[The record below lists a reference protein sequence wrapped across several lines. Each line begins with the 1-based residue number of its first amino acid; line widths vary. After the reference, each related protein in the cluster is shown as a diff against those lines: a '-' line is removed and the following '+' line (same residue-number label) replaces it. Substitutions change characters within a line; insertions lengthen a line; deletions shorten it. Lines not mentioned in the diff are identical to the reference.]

1 MMPFRNALI
10 SMALL
15 AFASQAYSAA
25 PVSKWVSL
33 DSDLKDRIKR
43 IIQSEVENRDAFSV
57 QEDEIFNTR
66 MVEEERQ
73 KENAAYKAAIDS
85 ANREFARS
93 RKRRDDLTA
102 QYQAAAYDFE
112 EFQKNLKTMRSSIEN
127 INNQIGRYEQDIK
140 VQQDSLKKWLQTE
153 KQGEAMVAVI
163 YTRGFKDKEH
173 DLESLADQT
182 SAALMAQHMGTY
194 IQSFSRVIDNV
205 LTIDFIRSIEEG
217 TAKWNQEEPLR
228 VELEKG
234 NRGTTYLRIKRYEL
248 YPFQAPKTGRSRPS
262 AEARK
267 MRALVLTSMKDLQT
281 FLSQNHYTPA
291 NYELRR
297 ADSMIHE
304 TSQNNSQAEEGLRE
318 QVQSF
323 RERITA
329 LQEKI
334 AGARSDRD
342 PQVTQ
347 IPKKEA
353 QLAKLQADLDLL
365 KGRRESAEKALHD
378 SQTVLHEIKRTHEA
392 IIIKTSLATTRGSQ
406 TPAEAS
412 AEAVIDKLA
421 EVRNDA
427 RTQHSSSTTD
437 VMNFQVVGESSSQA
451 VTEARIIGVR
461 LISLI
466 NQGDSVL
473 VKMAFRVRT
482 ELEEKKKEPQQR
494 EAAGRPAPRQMATID
509 PPPAPPRI
517 AEEKPPVPQPA
528 KPVAPKRNIAAIAA
542 AETDDFL
549 FELTSVRLAGGELT
563 FLIDATNKTEWARQ
577 LAVYDQ
583 STGYTMSTLID
594 ETGKTHQ
601 VKQVY
606 LWEGERKT
614 SAYQA
619 SRGIPVESKQTVTL
633 EMIFR
638 EVPHATQVV
647 KLFNLHP
654 YTATRLAFIRLPNW
668 SHSDLA
674 FKDIRVRK
682 LEDGDR
688 HEKRYLPR

>member
-1 MMPFRNALI
+1 MAPLRNIVILMVLLI
-10 SMALL
+10 FS
-15 AFASQAYSAA
+15 SQAYSAQ

-33 DSDLKDRIKR
+33 DSDLKNRIKR
-43 IIQSEVENRDAFSV
+43 IIQSEVENRDGFSV
-57 QEDEIFNTR
+57 QEDEILNTR
-66 MVEEERQ
+66 MVEEERR
-73 KENAAYKAAIDS
+73 KENAAYKSAIDS

-102 QYQAAAYDFE
+102 QYQTAAYDFE
-112 EFQKNLKTMRSSIEN
+112 EFQKNVKTTRSSIEN
-127 INNQIGRYEQDIK
+127 IDNQIARYEQDIK
-140 VQQDSLKKWLQTE
+140 TQQDSLKKWLQTE
-153 KQGEAMVAVI
+153 KHGEAIVAVI

-173 DLESLADQT
+173 DLESLADQA
-182 SAALMAQHMGTY
+182 SAALTAQLMGTY
-194 IQSFSRVIDNV
+194 IQSFTRVIDNV
-205 LTIDFIRSIEEG
+205 LSTDFIRAIEEG

-267 MRALVLTSMKDLQT
+267 MKALVLTSIKDLNA
-281 FLSQNHYTPA
+281 FLSQNNYPA
-291 NYELRR
+291 GNYELGR
-297 ADSMIHE
+297 ADGMIRE

-318 QVQSF
+318 QIQSF
-323 RERITA
+323 REKISA

-342 PQVTQ
+342 PQRTLLL
-347 IPKKEA
+347 KKDA
-353 QLAKLQADLDLL
+353 QLSKLQTDLDLL
-365 KGRRESAEKALHD
+365 KGRKDSAEKALQD
-378 SQTVLHEIKRTHEA
+378 SQTVLHEIKRTHES

-412 AEAVIDKLA
+412 AEAVIDKLE

-437 VMNFQVVGESSSQA
+437 VMNFQVVGESSIQA

-482 ELEEKKKEPQQR
+482 ELAEKKKESLQK
-494 EAAGRPAPRQMATID
+494 ESDEGPAPRLVAKIE
-509 PPPAPPRI
+509 PPSISPTA
-517 AEEKPPVPQPA
+517 AEEKRPFSEPT
-528 KPVAPKRNIAAIAA
+528 KMTVAPRRSSKAIAS

-549 FELTSVRLAGGELT
+549 FELTSVKMSGGELT
-563 FLIDATNKTEWARQ
+563 FLIDAVNKTEWAKK

-583 STGYTMSTLID
+583 SSRYTKSTLID
-594 ETGKTHQ
+594 ESGKSHE

-606 LWEGERKT
+606 LWEGDRKT
-614 SAYQA
+614 SAYDA
-619 SRGIPVESKQTVTL
+619 SRGISVESKQSITV
-633 EMIFR
+633 EMIFK
-638 EVPHATQVV
+638 EIPPATQVV
-647 KLFNLHP
+647 KLLNLHP
-654 YTATRLAFIRLPNW
+654 YTAISMVLFNIKWSDTDLP
-668 SHSDLA
+668 
-674 FKDIRVRK
+674 FKDIRVR
-682 LEDGDR
+682 R
-688 HEKRYLPR
+688 

>member
-1 MMPFRNALI
+1 MAPLKNVVI
-10 SMALL
+10 SAVLL
-15 AFASQAYSAA
+15 VFASQAYSAT

-33 DSDLKDRIKR
+33 DSDLRDRIKR
-43 IIQSEVENRDAFSV
+43 IIQSEVENRDSFSA
-57 QEDEIFNTR
+57 QEDEILNTR
-66 MVEEERQ
+66 IVEEERQ
-73 KENAAYKAAIDS
+73 KDNAAYKGAIDS

-112 EFQKNLKTMRSSIEN
+112 EFQKNVKTMRSSIEN
-127 INNQIGRYEQDIK
+127 IDNQIARYEQDIK
-140 VQQDSLKKWLQTE
+140 TQQDSLKKWLQTE
-153 KQGEAMVAVI
+153 KHGEAIVAVI

-173 DLESLADQT
+173 DLESLADQA

-194 IQSFSRVIDNV
+194 IQSFSRVINNV
-205 LTIDFIRSIEEG
+205 LSTDFIRAIEEG

-234 NRGTTYLRIKRYEL
+234 SRGTTYLRIKRYEL
-248 YPFQAPKTGRSRPS
+248 YPFQAPITSRSRVS

-267 MRALVLTSMKDLQT
+267 IKALVLISMKDLHA
-281 FLSQNHYTPA
+281 FLSQNNYPA
-291 NYELRR
+291 GNYELGR
-297 ADSMIHE
+297 ADGMIRE
-304 TSQNNSQAEEGLRE
+304 TSQNNSLAEEGLRE

-323 RERITA
+323 RERISS

-342 PQVTQ
+342 PQKTQ
-347 IPKKEA
+347 LLKKEA
-353 QLAKLQADLDLL
+353 QLGNLQADLDLL
-365 KGRRESAEKALHD
+365 KGRKDSAEKALHD
-378 SQTVLHEIKRTHEA
+378 SQTVLHEIKRTHES

-412 AEAVIDKLA
+412 AEAVIDRLE

-437 VMNFQVVGESSSQA
+437 VLNFQVVGESSSQA

-482 ELEEKKKEPQQR
+482 ELEEKKKEPTQKKSDG
-494 EAAGRPAPRQMATID
+494 EPAPRPAAIIE
-509 PPPAPPRI
+509 PPSVSPGV
-517 AEEKPPVPQPA
+517 AEEKKPFSESA
-528 KPVAPKRNIAAIAA
+528 KTTAAPKRSSQAIAS
-542 AETDDFL
+542 AETDVFL
-549 FELTSVRLAGGELT
+549 FELISVKMSGRELI
-563 FLIDATNKTEWARQ
+563 FLIDAVNKTDMARY

-583 STGYTMSTLID
+583 SSRYTKSTLID
-594 ETGKTHQ
+594 ETGKSHE

-606 LWEGERKT
+606 LWEGDRKT
-614 SAYQA
+614 SAYDA
-619 SRGIPVESKQTVTL
+619 SRGISVESKQSVTV
-633 EMIFR
+633 EMIFD
-638 EVPHATQVV
+638 EIPPATQVV
-647 KLFNLHP
+647 KLLNLHP
-654 YTATRLAFIRLPNW
+654 YTATRLFFFKWSDTDLP
-668 SHSDLA
+668 

-682 LEDGDR
+682 
-688 HEKRYLPR
+688 

>member
-1 MMPFRNALI
+1 MIPFRIVLI

-25 PVSKWVSL
+25 PISKWVSL

-43 IIQSEVENRDAFSV
+43 IIQSEVENRDAFSA
-57 QEDEIFNTR
+57 QEDEILNTR
-66 MVEEERQ
+66 VVEEERQ
-73 KENAAYKAAIDS
+73 KDNAAYKAAIDS

-112 EFQKNLKTMRSSIEN
+112 EFQKNVKTMRGGIEN
-127 INNQIGRYEQDIK
+127 IDNQIVRYEQDIK
-140 VQQDSLKKWLQTE
+140 VQQESLKKWLQTE

-173 DLESLADQT
+173 DLESLADQA

-205 LTIDFIRSIEEG
+205 LSIDFIRAIEEG

-228 VELEKG
+228 IELEKG

-267 MRALVLTSMKDLQT
+267 LRAIVLTSTKDLDT
-281 FLSQNHYTPA
+281 FLSQSHYTPA

-297 ADSMIHE
+297 ADSMIQE
-304 TSQNNSQAEEGLRE
+304 TAQNNSQAEEGLRE

-323 RERITA
+323 RERIIA

-334 AGARSDRD
+334 TGARSDRD
-342 PQVTQ
+342 PQVAQ
-347 IPKKEA
+347 LPKKEA

-365 KGRRESAEKALHD
+365 KGRRDSAEKALHD

-412 AEAVIDKLA
+412 AEAVIDKLE

-437 VMNFQVVGESSSQA
+437 VMNFQVVGETSSQA

-482 ELEEKKKEPQQR
+482 ELEERTKEPSP
-494 EAAGRPAPRQMATID
+494 RPATTAPAPKPAPKQQVATIE
-509 PPPAPPRI
+509 PLPAAPRSP
-517 AEEKPPVPQPA
+517 EEKPPAPEPA
-528 KPVAPKRNIAAIAA
+528 RPVAPKRNTAAIAS

-549 FELTSVRLAGGELT
+549 FELTSVKMAGGELT
-563 FLIDATNKTEWARQ
+563 FLIDATNKTDRAKY
-577 LAVYDQ
+577 LALYDQ
-583 STGYTMSTLID
+583 ASRYTKSTLID
-594 ETGKTHQ
+594 ETGNTHE

-614 SAYQA
+614 SAYDA
-619 SRGIPVESKQTVTL
+619 HRGIPVESKQSVTA
-633 EMIFR
+633 EMIFK
-638 EVPHATQVV
+638 EIPPATRVI
-647 KLFNLHP
+647 KLLNLHP
-654 YTATRLAFIRLPNW
+654 YTAIRILFFKWNDTDLP
-668 SHSDLA
+668 L
-674 FKDIRVRK
+674 KDIRVR
-682 LEDGDR
+682 R
-688 HEKRYLPR
+688 

>member
-1 MMPFRNALI
+1 MMPFRNVAI

-15 AFASQAYSAA
+15 LFASQAYSAT
-25 PVSKWVSL
+25 PISKWVSL
-33 DSDLKDRIKR
+33 DSDLKNRIKR

-57 QEDEIFNTR
+57 QEDEIINTR

-73 KENAAYKAAIDS
+73 KENSAYKGAIDS

-102 QYQAAAYDFE
+102 QYQASAYDFE
-112 EFQKNLKTMRSSIEN
+112 EFQKNVKTMRSSIEN
-127 INNQIGRYEQDIK
+127 IDNQIARYEQDIK
-140 VQQDSLKKWLQTE
+140 VQQESLKKWLQTE

-173 DLESLADQT
+173 DLESLADQA

-194 IQSFSRVIDNV
+194 IQSFTRVIDNV
-205 LTIDFIRSIEEG
+205 LSIDFIRAIEEG

-228 VELEKG
+228 IELEKG

-248 YPFQAPKTGRSRPS
+248 YPFQAPKAGRSRPS

-267 MRALVLTSMKDLQT
+267 MRALVLTSMKDLHA
-281 FLSQNHYTPA
+281 FLSQNNYPPA

-323 RERITA
+323 RERIIA
-329 LQEKI
+329 LQEKV

-342 PQVTQ
+342 PQMALL
-347 IPKKEA
+347 PKKEA
-353 QLAKLQADLDLL
+353 QLNKLQTDLDLL
-365 KGRRESAEKALHD
+365 KGRRDSAEKALHD

-412 AEAVIDKLA
+412 AEAVIDKLE

-437 VMNFQVVGESSSQA
+437 VMNFQVVDESSSQA

-482 ELEEKKKEPQQR
+482 ELEEKKKEPPQK
-494 EAAGRPAPRQMATID
+494 EVGGRPAPKPTAIIE
-509 PPPAPPRI
+509 PPPAPPRV
-517 AEEKPPVPQPA
+517 AEDKRPLPEPA
-528 KPVAPKRNIAAIAA
+528 RPAVAPRRSSAAIAS

-549 FELTSVRLAGGELT
+549 FELTSLKMSGGELT
-563 FLIDATNKTEWARQ
+563 FLINATNKTERARY
-577 LAVYDQ
+577 LALYDQ
-583 STGYTMSTLID
+583 SSRYTKSTLID
-594 ETGKTHQ
+594 ESGKSHD
-601 VKQVY
+601 VNQVY

-614 SAYQA
+614 SAYDA
-619 SRGIPVESKQTVTL
+619 SRGIPVESKQSVTV
-633 EMIFR
+633 EMIFK
-638 EVPHATQVV
+638 EIPPAIQVIQ
-647 KLFNLHP
+647 LLNLHP
-654 YTATRLAFIRLPNW
+654 YTAIRLVFFKWNDT
-668 SHSDLA
+668 DLP

-682 LEDGDR
+682 
-688 HEKRYLPR
+688 

>member
-1 MMPFRNALI
+1 MMPFRNVVI

-15 AFASQAYSAA
+15 VFASQAYSAA

-127 INNQIGRYEQDIK
+127 IDNQIARYEQDIK

-173 DLESLADQT
+173 DLESLADQA

-205 LTIDFIRSIEEG
+205 LTIDFIRAIEEG

-228 VELEKG
+228 IELEKG
-234 NRGTTYLRIKRYEL
+234 NTYLRIKRYEL

-281 FLSQNHYTPA
+281 FLLQNNYPPA

-342 PQVTQ
+342 PQATQ
-347 IPKKEA
+347 LPKKDA
-353 QLAKLQADLDLL
+353 QLTKLQADLDLL
-365 KGRRESAEKALHD
+365 KGRRDSAEKALHD

-412 AEAVIDKLA
+412 AEAVIDNRDPG
-421 EVRNDA
+421 RNRGQDH
-427 RTQHSSSTTD
+427 RRPPDLPDQPGRQRPGQNGLSRP
-437 VMNFQVVGESSSQA
+437 NGVG
-451 VTEARIIGVR
+451 G
-461 LISLI
+461 
-466 NQGDSVL
+466 
-473 VKMAFRVRT
+473 
-482 ELEEKKKEPQQR
+482 EEKGTVAESCRHETRSCTGPETDGHHRAVACGSPDCRR
-494 EAAGRPAPRQMATID
+494 EAPRTGTGQAGCP
-509 PPPAPPRI
+509 
-517 AEEKPPVPQPA
+517 EEEHHCNCLR
-528 KPVAPKRNIAAIAA
+528 RN
-542 AETDDFL
+542 
-549 FELTSVRLAGGELT
+549 G
-563 FLIDATNKTEWARQ
+563 
-577 LAVYDQ
+577 
-583 STGYTMSTLID
+583 
-594 ETGKTHQ
+594 
-601 VKQVY
+601 
-606 LWEGERKT
+606 
-614 SAYQA
+614 
-619 SRGIPVESKQTVTL
+619 
-633 EMIFR
+633 
-638 EVPHATQVV
+638 
-647 KLFNLHP
+647 
-654 YTATRLAFIRLPNW
+654 
-668 SHSDLA
+668 
-674 FKDIRVRK
+674 
-682 LEDGDR
+682 
-688 HEKRYLPR
+688 

>member
-1 MMPFRNALI
+1 MAPLRNVVI
-10 SMALL
+10 SMVLL
-15 AFASQAYSAA
+15 VFASQAYSAT

-33 DSDLKDRIKR
+33 DSDLKNRIKR
-43 IIQSEVENRDAFSV
+43 IIQSEVESRDGFSV
-57 QEDEIFNTR
+57 QEDEILNTR

-73 KENAAYKAAIDS
+73 KENAAYKSAIDS
-85 ANREFARS
+85 ANREFGRS
-93 RKRRDDLTA
+93 RKRRDDLTT
-102 QYQAAAYDFE
+102 QYQTAAYDFE
-112 EFQKNLKTMRSSIEN
+112 EFQKNVKTMRSSIEN
-127 INNQIGRYEQDIK
+127 IGNQIARYEQDIK
-140 VQQDSLKKWLQTE
+140 IQQDSLKKWLQTE

-173 DLESLADQT
+173 DLESLADQA

-194 IQSFSRVIDNV
+194 IQSFTQVINNV
-205 LTIDFIRSIEEG
+205 LSTDFIRAIEEG

-248 YPFQAPKTGRSRPS
+248 YPFQALKTGRSKPS

-267 MRALVLTSMKDLQT
+267 MRALVLTSMKDLHA
-281 FLSQNHYTPA
+281 FLSQNSYPA
-291 NYELRR
+291 GNYELGR
-297 ADSMIHE
+297 ADAMIRE
-304 TSQNNSQAEEGLRE
+304 TSQNSSQAEEGLRE

-323 RERITA
+323 RERIGA

-342 PQVTQ
+342 PQMTQ
-347 IPKKEA
+347 LLKKDA
-353 QLAKLQADLDLL
+353 QLGKLQADLDLL
-365 KGRRESAEKALHD
+365 RGRKDSAEKALHD
-378 SQTVLHEIKRTHEA
+378 SQTVLHEIKRTHES

-412 AEAVIDKLA
+412 AEAVIDKLE

-437 VMNFQVVGESSSQA
+437 VMNFQVIGESSSQA

-482 ELEEKKKEPQQR
+482 ELEERKKEPLQK
-494 EAAGRPAPRQMATID
+494 ESAGGPAPKPAAIIE
-509 PPPAPPRI
+509 PPSVSPRV
-517 AEEKPPVPQPA
+517 AEEKKPFSEPA
-528 KPVAPKRNIAAIAA
+528 KTMAAPKRSSKAIAS

-549 FELTSVRLAGGELT
+549 FELMSVKMSGGELT
-563 FLIDATNKTEWARQ
+563 FLIDAVNKTEKARY

-583 STGYTMSTLID
+583 SSRYTKSTLID
-594 ETGKTHQ
+594 DTGKSHE

-606 LWEGERKT
+606 LWEGDRKT
-614 SAYQA
+614 SAYDA
-619 SRGIPVESKQTVTL
+619 SRGIPVEGKQSVTV
-633 EMIFR
+633 EMIFN
-638 EVPHATQVV
+638 EIPPATQVV
-647 KLFNLHP
+647 KLLNLHP
-654 YTATRLAFIRLPNW
+654 FMAIRLVFFKW
-668 SHSDLA
+668 SEADLP

-682 LEDGDR
+682 
-688 HEKRYLPR
+688 

>member
-1 MMPFRNALI
+1 MAPLRNIVI
-10 SMALL
+10 SMVLL
-15 AFASQAYSAA
+15 LFASQAYSAA
-25 PVSKWVSL
+25 AVSKWVSL
-33 DSDLKDRIKR
+33 DSDLKNRIRR
-43 IIQSEVENRDAFSV
+43 IIQSEVENRDGFSV
-57 QEDEIFNTR
+57 KEDEILNTR

-73 KENAAYKAAIDS
+73 KENAAYKGAIDS

-112 EFQKNLKTMRSSIEN
+112 EFQKNVKTLRSGIEN
-127 INNQIGRYEQDIK
+127 IDNQIARYEQDIK
-140 VQQDSLKKWLQTE
+140 IQQDSLKKWLQTE
-153 KQGEAMVAVI
+153 KQGEAIVAVI

-173 DLESLADQT
+173 DLESLADQA
-182 SAALMAQHMGTY
+182 SAVFTAQHMGTY
-194 IQSFSRVIDNV
+194 IQSFTRVIDNV
-205 LTIDFIRSIEEG
+205 LSSDFIRAVEEG

-228 VELEKG
+228 IELEKG

-267 MRALVLTSMKDLQT
+267 MKAVLLTSMKDLHA
-281 FLSQNHYTPA
+281 FLSQNNYPA
-291 NYELRR
+291 VNYELGR
-297 ADSMIHE
+297 ADGMIRE

-323 RERITA
+323 RERIGA
-329 LQEKI
+329 LKEKVS
-334 AGARSDRD
+334 GARSDRD
-342 PQVTQ
+342 PQKTQ
-347 IPKKEA
+347 LLNKEA
-353 QLAKLQADLDLL
+353 QLGKLQTDLDLL
-365 KGRRESAEKALHD
+365 KGRKDSAEKALHD
-378 SQTVLHEIKRTHEA
+378 SQTVLHEIKRTHES

-412 AEAVIDKLA
+412 AEAVIDKLE

-482 ELEEKKKEPQQR
+482 ELEERKKETPQKER
-494 EAAGRPAPRQMATID
+494 DGGPGPRPAAKIE
-509 PPPAPPRI
+509 PPA
-517 AEEKPPVPQPA
+517 
-528 KPVAPKRNIAAIAA
+528 VAPRVAEDKRPFSEPVKTTAAPRKSSKAIAS

-549 FELTSVRLAGGELT
+549 FELMSVKISGGELT
-563 FLIDATNKTEWARQ
+563 FLIDAVNKTERARQ

-583 STGYTMSTLID
+583 SSRYTKSTLID
-594 ETGKTHQ
+594 ETGKSHE

-606 LWEGERKT
+606 LWEGDRKT
-614 SAYQA
+614 SAYDA
-619 SRGIPVESKQTVTL
+619 SRGIPVESKQSVTV
-633 EMIFR
+633 EMIFK
-638 EVPHATQVV
+638 EIPPATQMV
-647 KLFNLHP
+647 KLLNLHP
-654 YTATRLAFIRLPNW
+654 YTTIRMVFFNLPKW
-668 SHSDLA
+668 SEADLP
-674 FKDIRVRK
+674 FKDIRVR
-682 LEDGDR
+682 
-688 HEKRYLPR
+688 

>member
-1 MMPFRNALI
+1 MAPLRNVVI
-10 SMALL
+10 SMVLL
-15 AFASQAYSAA
+15 VFASQAYSAT

-33 DSDLKDRIKR
+33 DSDLKNRIKR
-43 IIQSEVENRDAFSV
+43 IIQSEVENREGFSV
-57 QEDEIFNTR
+57 QEDEILNTR

-73 KENAAYKAAIDS
+73 KENAAYKGAIDS

-112 EFQKNLKTMRSSIEN
+112 EFQKNVKTMRSSIEN
-127 INNQIGRYEQDIK
+127 IDNQIARYEQDIK
-140 VQQDSLKKWLQTE
+140 TQQDSLKKWLQTE
-153 KQGEAMVAVI
+153 KQGEAIVAVI

-173 DLESLADQT
+173 DLESLADQA
-182 SAALMAQHMGTY
+182 SAALTAQLMGTY
-194 IQSFSRVIDNV
+194 IQSFTRVIDNV
-205 LTIDFIRSIEEG
+205 LSTDFIRAVEEG

-262 AEARK
+262 AEALK
-267 MRALVLTSMKDLQT
+267 MKALVLTSMKDLHA
-281 FLSQNHYTPA
+281 FLSQNNYPA
-291 NYELRR
+291 GNYGLGR
-297 ADSMIHE
+297 ADGMIRE

-318 QVQSF
+318 QIQSF
-323 RERITA
+323 REKISA
-329 LQEKI
+329 LQEKV

-342 PQVTQ
+342 PQRTQ
-347 IPKKEA
+347 LLKKEA
-353 QLAKLQADLDLL
+353 QLGKLQADLDLL
-365 KGRRESAEKALHD
+365 KGRKDSAEKALQD
-378 SQTVLHEIKRTHEA
+378 SQTVLHEIKRTHES

-412 AEAVIDKLA
+412 AEAVIDKLE

-437 VMNFQVVGESSSQA
+437 VMNFQVVGESSIQA

-482 ELEEKKKEPQQR
+482 ELTERKKELPQK
-494 EAAGRPAPRQMATID
+494 ENDGGPATRPVAKIEPPSVSPRV
-509 PPPAPPRI
+509 
-517 AEEKPPVPQPA
+517 AEEKRPFPEPA
-528 KPVAPKRNIAAIAA
+528 KTTAAPIRSSKAIAS
-542 AETDDFL
+542 AETDAFL
-549 FELTSVRLAGGELT
+549 FELMSVKMSGGELT
-563 FLIDATNKTEWARQ
+563 FLIDAVNKTERGRY

-583 STGYTMSTLID
+583 SSRNTKSTLTD
-594 ETGKTHQ
+594 ETGKSHE

-606 LWEGERKT
+606 LWEGDRKT
-614 SAYQA
+614 SAYDA
-619 SRGIPVESKQTVTL
+619 SRGIYVESNQSVTV
-633 EMIFR
+633 EMIFK
-638 EVPHATQVV
+638 EIPPATQVV
-647 KLFNLHP
+647 KLLNLHP
-654 YTATRLAFIRLPNW
+654 YTAIRLVIYKW
-668 SHSDLA
+668 SETDLP

-682 LEDGDR
+682 
-688 HEKRYLPR
+688 